1 MVAFFV
7 PGIHYLFNVR
17 CRTFNLGFWWL
28 SAAEL
33 PLPIPNRVVKRGSGD
48 DTRKGKVTS
57 RRNRGLNEML
67 TKKFYVL
74 TFF

>member
-7 PGIHYLFNVR
+7 PDIHYYA
-17 CRTFNLGFWWL
+17 FNLGFWWL

-57 RRNRGLNEML
+57 RRNRGLNGKRND
-67 TKKFYVL
+67 TPFIDKQ
-74 TFF
+74 